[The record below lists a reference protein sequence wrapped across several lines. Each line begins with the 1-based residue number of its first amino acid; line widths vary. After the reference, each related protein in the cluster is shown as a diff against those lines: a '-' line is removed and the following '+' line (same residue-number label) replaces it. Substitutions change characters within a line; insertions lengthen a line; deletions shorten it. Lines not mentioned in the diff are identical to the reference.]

1 VSKSERGW
9 EFARSNRLLTRR
21 RVFRERFDNPAEYEA
36 VKDLYIID
44 NDVLARAKPSTIV
57 MHPLPRN
64 NEIDP
69 EVDFDSRRAAYFRQM
84 RYGLFV
90 SRPAMLP

>member
-1 VSKSERGW
+1 MLIIPSH
-9 EFARSNRLLTRR
+9 LI
-21 RVFRERFDNPAEYEA
+21 RERFDNLGEYEA

-90 SRPAMLP
+90 SLHECADHMSYS